1 MFTMRVLRHFVRE
14 SYSQPADVYA
24 QLKRCGMDL
33 VTITDHDSIDAAEP
47 LRRHPDFF
55 LSEEVTATL
64 PSGNE
69 AHIGVYDITEKQH
82 LQIQRRRTDFFA
94 LLAYLSERRIFA
106 SVNHIFSGLTGPR
119 RADDFDWFARGFAA
133 FETRNGQLPAE
144 LNARAARLAQSLGKT
159 PLGGSDAHALC
170 SAGRTW
176 TEVRGARTKQDF
188 LDALRAG
195 AGHVGGEHGSYGK
208 LTRDVFCITAGYMA
222 EQPLAAL
229 LAPIA
234 LAIPF
239 FTLSN
244 YASEMLFARRWSR
257 QLAAAERSPALPAF
271 SNAQM
276 ARVAMEGAAA

>member
-1 MFTMRVLRHFVRE
+1 MFTVPVLRHFVRE
-14 SYSQPADVYA
+14 SYSQPDEVYA
-24 QLKRCGMDL
+24 QLKRHGMDL

-55 LSEEVTATL
+55 LSEEVTAIL

-69 AHIGVYDITEKQH
+69 AHVAVYDITEKQH
-82 LQIQRRRTDFFA
+82 IQIQRRRTDFFA
-94 LLAYLSERRIFA
+94 LLAYLSERRIFS
-106 SVNHIFSGLTGPR
+106 SVNHIFSGLTGAR
-119 RADDFDWFARGFAA
+119 HAEDFDWFARGFSA

-144 LNARAARLAQSLGKT
+144 LNGYAERLAQSLGKA

-195 AGHVGGEHGSYGK
+195 AGQVGGEHGSYGK

-234 LAIPF
+234 LAIPL

-244 YASEMLFARRWSR
+244 FAGEHAFARRWSQ

-271 SNAQM
+271 NNAAM